1 MGSKN
6 KLKRFKDN
14 EKFDNVF
21 QPTRQ
26 ELLSGDF
33 EFKGSW
39 AKKVFN
45 NSNPIT
51 LELGCGKGE
60 YSVELAR
67 QNPDINFIGI
77 DIKGA
82 RFWRGAKTAN
92 EKNIPNVKFIR
103 AQIELVEYLFEKNEI
118 SEIWVTFPDPQ
129 ITYKR
134 TKHRLTNLEFL
145 NKYKQILNNKGSIN
159 IKTDS
164 EFLHGYTLG
173 LLQAMKSAEILY
185 SNHDIYKRSG
195 SPKEATEIK
204 THYENLFLNNGKPIT
219 FIKFKI

>member
-1 MGSKN
+1 MIKKILDYLTTNN
-6 KLKRFKDN
+6 KTISFAESCTGGNLSVSITKIPDAS
-14 EKFDNVF
+14 NV
-21 QPTRQ
+21 
-26 ELLSGDF
+26 
-33 EFKGSW
+33 FKGSI
-39 AKKVFN
+39 V
-45 NSNPIT
+45 S
-51 LELGCGKGE
+51 
-60 YSVELAR
+60 YSKYSKEK
-67 QNPDINFIGI
+67 IIGI
-77 DIKGA
+77 
-82 RFWRGAKTAN
+82 
-92 EKNIPNVKFIR
+92 
-103 AQIELVEYLFEKNEI
+103 EKNEI

-145 NKYKQILNNKGSIN
+145 NKYKQILNNEGSIN
-159 IKTDS
+159 LKTDS